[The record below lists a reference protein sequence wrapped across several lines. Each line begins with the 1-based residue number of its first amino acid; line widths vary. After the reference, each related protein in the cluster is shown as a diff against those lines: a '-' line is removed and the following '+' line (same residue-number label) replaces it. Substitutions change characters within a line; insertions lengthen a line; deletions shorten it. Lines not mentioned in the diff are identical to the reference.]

1 VSVQPAFKHRAL
13 MLDPGRVME
22 KKSYYFFLLPW
33 LKEWGYNALHL
44 HLTDDE
50 GCALVFPSH
59 PEFASIGA
67 FTAEEMRDLIKAGEK
82 HGMEIIPEIE
92 SLGHTKFITRDRKYR
107 HLGAGNGKIDSLNA
121 IDPAHPDTRHV
132 LADLFK
138 DAADIFTSPII
149 HAGLDEVDFSVL
161 PAYRSV
167 PKEEHWKIFARHAG
181 WVHELI
187 RKHDKRPAMW
197 GDHILSAKRMA
208 DKFKRDVLI
217 FDWHY
222 DPEFSPESL
231 DFFCKHGFEV
241 WGCPSSICYR
251 SRVVT
256 NATNLANLR
265 EFTAHALMRRRRG
278 VTGMVNTVWAP
289 WRYLSGAIDWPIAF
303 AGHLFHSEEENNGY
317 CKEFCGSFYGLKNDD
332 AERATD
338 AFTTLYNIAPWSR
351 WYEVMLGVQSRK
363 DAFTREHRRRC
374 ATLIVEARL
383 VTDELKRLL
392 SKAKKNAER
401 LEDVY
406 LSAEFLYRLGCFGA
420 ANQDKSRL
428 PDGATLYKKCETSWN
443 RSRYEPW
450 QNIFQRYER
459 LPDHVLASAKYFV

>member
-1 VSVQPAFKHRAL
+1 MPVQPAFKHRVL
-13 MLDPGRVME
+13 MLDPARVME

-59 PEFASIGA
+59 PEFASVGA
-67 FTAEEMRDLIKAGEK
+67 FTSDEMRDLIKTAEK
-82 HGMEIIPEIE
+82 HGIEIIPEIE
-92 SLGHTKFITRDRKYR
+92 SLGHTKFITRDKKYR
-107 HLGAGNGKIDSLNA
+107 HLGNAQCKTDYNA
-121 IDPAHPDTRHV
+121 IDPAHPDTRRV

-138 DAADIFTSPII
+138 DAAGIFTSPLI
-149 HAGLDEVDFSVL
+149 HAGLDEVDFSAL
-161 PAYRSV
+161 PAYRRV
-167 PKEEHWKIFARHAG
+167 PKEEHWKIFTRHVA

-187 RKHDKRPAMW
+187 RKHGRRPAMW
-197 GDHILSAKRMA
+197 GDHILSTRRMA

-231 DFFCKHGFEV
+231 DFFCEHGFEV
-241 WGCPSSICYR
+241 WGCPASICWR

-265 EFTAHALMRRRRG
+265 EFAAHALIRQGRG
-278 VTGMVNTVWAP
+278 VTGMVNTVWCP

-303 AGHLFHSEEENNGY
+303 AGHLFHAEEENKGY

-332 AERATD
+332 AKRAAD
-338 AFTTLYNIAPWSR
+338 VFTTLYNIAPWSR
-351 WYEVMLGVQSRK
+351 WYKVMLGVQSKK
-363 DAFTREHRRRC
+363 DVFTREHRRRC
-374 ATLIVEARL
+374 AILMTEVRPIAA
-383 VTDELKRLL
+383 ELKMLL
-392 SKAKKNAER
+392 AKAKRNAER

-406 LSAEFLYRLGCFGA
+406 LSAELLYRLGCFGV
-420 ANQDKSRL
+420 ANQNKNSL
-428 PDGATLYKKCETSWN
+428 PDGTILYKKCETSWN

-450 QNIFQRYER
+450 QNIFPRYDHIA
-459 LPDHVLASAKYFV
+459 DHVLASMKYLM